1 MSHLALTLN
10 CKLQSTAEER
20 RGFPNSLI
28 HIFRSLAA
36 PIKPA
41 ASAEV
46 DRKMVTGVANTPSAP
61 PPPSRHLIGRG
72 KRYPGAAGTELSFG
86 VIV

>member
-46 DRKMVTGVANTPSAP
+46 DRKTVTGVANTPSASP
-61 PPPSRHLIGRG
+61 RHLIGRG

>member
-46 DRKMVTGVANTPSAP
+46 DRKTVTGVANTPSASP
-61 PPPSRHLIGRG
+61 RDFDWARKEISGRSG
-72 KRYPGAAGTELSFG
+72 D
-86 VIV
+86 